1 MSARHLDLRAS
12 NIVRGGR
19 GGGTN
24 FFRATAQRSSVFF
37 ANAGMNSFLIYEK
50 IYCRAGHLSKL
61 RTATVLNSGF
71 TERPGC
77 TINTF
82 SCVAGRTLGSGTG
95 GEGGGTRRPRPESP
109 TSATKGIF
117 NLYPSYKGDLQLP
130 PPLPRGFT
138 VATPIATQLPH
149 NCHPRYQGDLQLP
162 PLKKYRIYLL
172 LNGVY
177 SLFFKGWQL

>member
-61 RTATVLNSGF
+61 RTATVLNSGL

-82 SCVAGRTLGSGTG
+82 SCVAGRTLESGTG
-95 GEGGGTRRPRPESP
+95 GEGGGTRGDRDQNLPPQLQRGFSISIP
-109 TSATKGIF
+109 ATKGI
-117 NLYPSYKGDLQLP
+117 YS
-130 PPLPRGFT
+130 
-138 VATPIATQLPH
+138 
-149 NCHPRYQGDLQLP
+149 CHPRYQGDLQLP
-162 PLKKYRIYLL
+162 PQLPHNCHTIATPATKGIYSCHPLKNEEYT
-172 LNGVY
+172 Y
-177 SLFFKGWQL
+177 S